1 MIPKVMTGARAILKI
16 KGGAGQPPRMV
27 AMATNVGYRVAIPH
41 SPINVLGRYTAAGFE
56 PLGMDV
62 TVNCGVLRFP
72 KSGGS
77 GNSPASTAQG
87 IQPKLQEIMTFEDL
101 QIEIIDRK
109 TNDTIALVARARLT
123 DRGGNMGARDLL
135 AENWTFV
142 GVLLESSDAPE
153 QEEASPAGHEGPN
166 VEAAENV

>member
-1 MIPKVMTGARAILKI
+1 MVPKVMTGARAILKV
-16 KGGAGQPPRMV
+16 KGGAGQPPRIV

-41 SPINVLGRYTAAGFE
+41 APINVLGRYTAAGFE

-62 TVNCGVLRFP
+62 TVNAGILRFP
-72 KSGGS
+72 KAGGG
-77 GNSPASTAQG
+77 GNAPDNTGQG

-109 TNDTIALVARARLT
+109 TNEVICLVARARLT

-142 GVLLESSDAPE
+142 GVLMESSDAPE
-153 QEEASPAGHEGPN
+153 QEESSPAGNEPPN
-166 VEAAENV
+166 TEAAENV